1 MPRLRHILLKLGVV
15 LTIAGVLTLSGCS
28 SSDEQAVKNNVNNR
42 AFTFQSGTVFDPALT
57 DVTTLQ
63 FANNATVFTLSSAGD
78 CPNGVCMASGSNF
91 FGSCILTV
99 FISSY
104 EPGTGPQVNDVI
116 TLQPCNFDST
126 HHTLTVSNG
135 PITATSDP
143 AIARLVVATP
153 NDLNNRN
160 FQFGSG
166 QVFDA
171 GLTNVAVT
179 LAFSN
184 NASAFTLTTITNTN
198 LQASGFVI
206 FGLDPLGLCIL
217 TVTASKYL
225 IGFGPQI
232 NEVIS
237 LSPCQYNS
245 ATVALSIS
253 NGTVSIT
260 SGQ

>member
-1 MPRLRHILLKLGVV
+1 MPRLSHILLNLGAV
-15 LTIAGVLTLSGCS
+15 LTIAGALTLSGCAATDGQAT
-28 SSDEQAVKNNVNNR
+28 DEDLNNK
-42 AFTFQSGTVFDPALT
+42 AFTFPSGTVFHPALAGA
-57 DVTTLQ
+57 TTLE
-63 FANNATVFTLSSAGD
+63 FTDKARNFTLFSAG
-78 CPNGVCMASGSNF
+78 GTASGGNR
-91 FGSCILTV
+91 FGSCILLV
-99 FISSY
+99 GISTYAS
-104 EPGTGPQVNDVI
+104 GMGPQANDVI
-116 TLQPCNFDST
+116 TLDPCTFDST
-126 HHTLTVSNG
+126 NSTLTVSNG
-135 PITATSDP
+135 SITATSNP

-206 FGLDPLGLCIL
+206 FGLDPSGLCIL

-225 IGFGPQI
+225 SGFGPQI

-253 NGTVSIT
+253 NGTISVI